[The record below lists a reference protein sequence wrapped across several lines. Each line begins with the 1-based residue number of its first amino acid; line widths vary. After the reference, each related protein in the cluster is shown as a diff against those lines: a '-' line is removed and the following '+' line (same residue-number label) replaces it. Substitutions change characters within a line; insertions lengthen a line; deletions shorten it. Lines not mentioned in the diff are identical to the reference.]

1 MNNGI
6 RGSSHGRSER
16 YTGYDPASAFVSI
29 QRRTSRASHRRSCA
43 GTRDVAPHYPAR
55 RAGGGLVGTKYS
67 GLVGY
72 CFHLSRTQG
81 TRTSEGVFG

>member
-1 MNNGI
+1 MNNSI
-6 RGSSHGRSER
+6 RGSSRGRSER
-16 YTGYDPASAFVSI
+16 YTGYDPASASVSI

-43 GTRDVAPHYPAR
+43 G
-55 RAGGGLVGTKYS
+55 AGGGLVGTKYS

-72 CFHLSRTQG
+72 CFHLSRTPG